1 MVHISVICLMCN
13 KCREPFRR
21 LEGKKIVIGVTASIS
36 IYRIPDLVRDL
47 VKLEASVTCAMS
59 DPSQKLVSPEI
70 FRWASGNDP
79 VTSISGR
86 VEHISFFSDP
96 NNTVLVIAP
105 ATYNILGKMA
115 AGISDEIPSL
125 MFAYAFGHGVPV
137 IVAPAMHEDMLRNP
151 VMVDNI
157 RRLSSLGVSFVS
169 PRIEDEKAK
178 ISENISIIDEIYRSF
193 NHGNMDGKKAL
204 VISGRSEEPLD
215 PVRVISNQSTGTTGY
230 WLARNL
236 YRLGASQVTLIGNTS
251 QALPPYIN
259 HIHVD
264 STEDFYRETKAE
276 LKSDTYDIVFVPA
289 ALSDFSVIRQSRKIE
304 SGKELSITLKP
315 RKKLLDII
323 RSDHKGILVSF
334 KLDHEKSKLADKSDK
349 GEYVVYNEIK
359 PDGRTFGDNTAE
371 YRVFGPEGE
380 QEIIAHGKEEATWR
394 LILHVSGK

>member
-1 MVHISVICLMCN
+1 MLTMCN
-13 KCREPFRR
+13 KCQEPFRR
-21 LEGKKIVIGVTASIS
+21 LEGKKIVIAVTASIS
-36 IYRIPDLVRDL
+36 IYRIPDLARDL
-47 VKLEASVTCAMS
+47 VKLGASVTCAMS
-59 DPSQKLVSPEI
+59 ESSQELVSPEV
-70 FRWASGNDP
+70 FKWASGSDP
-79 VTSISGR
+79 VTSITGR
-86 VEHISFFSDP
+86 VEHISFFNDP
-96 NNTVLVIAP
+96 HNTILVIAP

-204 VISGRSEEPLD
+204 VISGRSEESLD
-215 PVRVISNQSTGTTGY
+215 PVRVISNRSTGTTGY

-259 HIHVD
+259 HIHAD
-264 STEDFYRETKAE
+264 STDDFYRETKAE

-289 ALSDFSVIRQSRKIE
+289 ALSDFSVTRQSRKIE

-315 RKKLLDII
+315 RKKLLDAI
-323 RSDHKGILVSF
+323 RMEHKGTLVSF
-334 KLDHEKSKLADKSDK
+334 KLDHEGGKFAGQGSKD
-349 GEYVVYNEIK
+349 EYIVFNEIR
-359 PDGRTFGDNTAE
+359 PEGRTFGDNSAE
-371 YRVFGPEGE
+371 YKVFGGDGTH
-380 QEIIAHGKEEATWR
+380 EIIANGKEEATWR
-394 LILHVSGK
+394 LILHVAGK